1 MNLSKQHFWPRT
13 LVIALVSTLAAWGL
27 AQLVA
32 YNIFSTSAFTS
43 TEKSTDFELS
53 DLYQSAASRRAQ
65 SRLSS
70 EIIVVGIDDQDRDGI
85 AATLDAIS
93 FMGPRA
99 IGLDLI
105 FPYRRVGDDQL
116 LEALDCSVP
125 TVLAADVR
133 YDQERGGFVRY
144 PGNWFDPLPGAGYGV
159 VNFPASHSQNVIRHY
174 TPCFDTRD
182 SLFLSFA
189 PAVAQAA
196 GIATPQDK
204 GRSMILY
211 PSVEFTQLTA
221 RDLVTS
227 DGLPN
232 MEAEETVA
240 GKLVLVGTLNDPSD
254 QHLTPVDPA
263 MSGVLIHATIL
274 DNLLTGSS
282 IRKLPRW
289 IEVLLA

>member
-99 IGLDLI
+99 S
-105 FPYRRVGDDQL
+105 
-116 LEALDCSVP
+116 LE
-125 TVLAADVR
+125 
-133 YDQERGGFVRY
+133 E
-144 PGNWFDPLPGAGYGV
+144 
-159 VNFPASHSQNVIRHY
+159 
-174 TPCFDTRD
+174 
-182 SLFLSFA
+182 
-189 PAVAQAA
+189 
-196 GIATPQDK
+196 ATW
-204 GRSMILY
+204 
-211 PSVEFTQLTA
+211 
-221 RDLVTS
+221 
-227 DGLPN
+227 
-232 MEAEETVA
+232 EEV
-240 GKLVLVGTLNDPSD
+240 
-254 QHLTPVDPA
+254 
-263 MSGVLIHATIL
+263 
-274 DNLLTGSS
+274 
-282 IRKLPRW
+282 
-289 IEVLLA
+289 